1 MLEQRKYWKNVLSR
15 CVATITFLCERG
27 LAFRGSNEIVGSSS
41 KLLQS
46 STIEL
51 TPAIGLL
58 KSLDKFLDECR
69 ENFDCY
75 EQQARDR
82 CGSSIYKS
90 ESRRAP
96 KLKKHVSD
104 GAATDDVEGMS
115 GQQKF
120 KINTFYVII
129 DQLKSAL
136 QKRIDA
142 YSMVLQRFG
151 VLTEYDSMSVKDI
164 DVAVAGLVGVYS
176 KDLSSDFPSE
186 FRQFMCWYKEQRR
199 DETAATGSA
208 QKMFKMLHTTG
219 VYNAFP
225 NTEVALRMYLSLMA
239 TNCSGERSFS
249 QLKRIKDVKRSTMCQ
264 QRLGTLALLCIESD
278 LLRKIDLQKLVNA
291 FSIAKARKVVI

>member
-1 MLEQRKYWKNVLSR
+1 
-15 CVATITFLCERG
+15 
-27 LAFRGSNEIVGSSS
+27 
-41 KLLQS
+41 
-46 STIEL
+46 
-51 TPAIGLL
+51 
-58 KSLDKFLDECR
+58 
-69 ENFDCY
+69 
-75 EQQARDR
+75 
-82 CGSSIYKS
+82 
-90 ESRRAP
+90 
-96 KLKKHVSD
+96 
-104 GAATDDVEGMS
+104 MS

-219 VYNAFP
+219 GYNAFP